1 MKPARVRSAV
11 VFPQP
16 EGPRRVKN
24 SPGWTC
30 RSRCGMAVKSPK
42 VTSMFSKRI
51 MATCLMERGNGGW
64 RDGLRHVFE
73 FDLLHPGAHVLLD
86 EVPVDVL
93 LLEAGEKVHHLRVGF
108 RLGAFVDG
116 HGIELLGELALHVR
130 AAEPVDEL
138 LRLLL
143 FLGAFHQGY
152 L

>member
-1 MKPARVRSAV
+1 MPTCRLSLGRRVTSFSSTRTVPPAGWMKPARVRSAV

-86 EVPVDVL
+86 EV
-93 LLEAGEKVHHLRVGF
+93 
-108 RLGAFVDG
+108 
-116 HGIELLGELALHVR
+116 
-130 AAEPVDEL
+130 
-138 LRLLL
+138 
-143 FLGAFHQGY
+143 
-152 L
+152 